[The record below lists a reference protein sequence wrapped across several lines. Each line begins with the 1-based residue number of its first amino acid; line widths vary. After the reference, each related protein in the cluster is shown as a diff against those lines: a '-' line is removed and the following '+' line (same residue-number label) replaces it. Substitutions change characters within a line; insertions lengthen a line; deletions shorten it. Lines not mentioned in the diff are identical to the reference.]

1 MGLGQA
7 ALRSVCGGSRKEEC
21 ETGFPS
27 SDTVGKKN
35 NIEEISPFDTK
46 VKAAVSL
53 VLGAKSAGLNRESVA
68 LLKVLRV
75 Q

>member
-1 MGLGQA
+1 MGLGQVTP
-7 ALRSVCGGSRKEEC
+7 LRSVCGGSRKEEC
-21 ETGFPS
+21 ETGC

-68 LLKVLRV
+68 LFKVLRV